1 MNATVNCD
9 FFNGPEP
16 QLIFV
21 VEKLS
26 HLVKRIS
33 GFFKSREG
41 SGQMPQQWKL
51 KEFVQIGPESF
62 DGGYGIPLQLSL
74 VQGKNVEAKD
84 QSLWF
89 MTGFEG
95 AAKNDAQMLNLFQRA
110 VMRETFEAHIDL
122 YLTPVTNPSAKSKF
136 PFANWSGQNV
146 IEGFTDELNLSI
158 VEAKVL
164 SRWFNQVR
172 PRAIVTL
179 SLGQA
184 GIRHL
189 NCPPELIR
197 KLSEISELPSYAAGT
212 EPVEL
217 DEDQNPLAKPHL
229 EKCIG
234 PWAVAQGASWIDFC
248 IDRKV
253 KVFDELKT
261 AAWKSNLG
269 PALKWLV
276 EGTRFNPPK
285 EEELPPLPKV
295 IPPLEMPPEFANL

>member
-1 MNATVNCD
+1 
-9 FFNGPEP
+9 
-16 QLIFV
+16 
-21 VEKLS
+21 
-26 HLVKRIS
+26 
-33 GFFKSREG
+33 
-41 SGQMPQQWKL
+41 
-51 KEFVQIGPESF
+51 
-62 DGGYGIPLQLSL
+62 
-74 VQGKNVEAKD
+74 
-84 QSLWF
+84 
-89 MTGFEG
+89 
-95 AAKNDAQMLNLFQRA
+95 
-110 VMRETFEAHIDL
+110 
-122 YLTPVTNPSAKSKF
+122 
-136 PFANWSGQNV
+136 
-146 IEGFTDELNLSI
+146 
-158 VEAKVL
+158 
-164 SRWFNQVR
+164 
-172 PRAIVTL
+172 
-179 SLGQA
+179 
-184 GIRHL
+184 
-189 NCPPELIR
+189 LIR